1 MLTFL
6 LEIKIGVAVGTGNT
20 VKHPKMAAF
29 NEEFLSEND
38 FEPVLA
44 TFCCMNMVMSIVMTC

>member
-1 MLTFL
+1 
-6 LEIKIGVAVGTGNT
+6 
-20 VKHPKMAAF
+20 MAAF

-44 TFCCMNMVMSIVMTC
+44 TFCCYEYDYIYCYDLLKRHNQHLFLTIW